1 MTIVRAS
8 PLYEQAY
15 AAIRDR
21 ILDGTFPSGH
31 RLVET
36 ELAEALQISRTPVR
50 EALRRLEREGL
61 VEADARGGVAVAR
74 VEPADVPRLY
84 ECRLALEAVAVRHAA
99 HRAGPAELQA
109 MELALERVERTLN
122 RGRPVLPDLLD
133 ENLSFHRQIIACAE
147 NPWLEQLWTQTC
159 SRIGLF
165 RAFVLGVQEDGQ
177 AIAREH
183 RAILERIKARDA
195 NGAVAA
201 LEYHLNA
208 DQRRGL
214 ERLREAVTRG
224 ASLRAAGQNA

>member
-21 ILDGTFPSGH
+21 ILEGTYASGQ

-36 ELAEALQISRTPVR
+36 ELAESLQISRTPVR

-61 VEADARGGVAVAR
+61 VEADARGGMAVAR
-74 VEPADVPRLY
+74 LEPADVARLY

-99 HRAGPAELQA
+99 TRAGELELQA
-109 MELALERVERTLN
+109 MELALEQVERTLS
-122 RGRPVLPDLLD
+122 RGRPPVPDLLD
-133 ENLSFHRQIIACAE
+133 QNVSFHRQIIACAQ
-147 NPWLEQLWTQTC
+147 NPWLEHLWEQTC

-165 RAFVLGVQEDGQ
+165 RAFVVGVASNGQ

-183 RAILERIKARDA
+183 REIFERIRAGDA
-195 NGAVAA
+195 DGAVAA
-201 LEYHLNA
+201 LEYHLVA

-214 ERLREAVTRG
+214 EGLRVAAREARPAPQPG
-224 ASLRAAGQNA
+224 G